1 MIGLIAALEIEL
13 CTLRNQLTDER
24 TVSVG
29 TITFHLG
36 KLHGVPVVL
45 AQSGVGKILLRF
57 AHRQCCLSSNRSG
70 SSMSALPAR

>member
-45 AQSGVGKILLRF
+45 AQSGVGKIFAAICAQTMLLEF
-57 AHRQCCLSSNRSG
+57 QRSG